1 MTGAR
6 KTPLFFEDAGRSG
19 HLFDFVTSYVS
30 FSPGSQE
37 ELEYLGV
44 MMWRLLYPA
53 QVIADCREARKV
65 CQNA

>member
-6 KTPLFFEDAGRSG
+6 LTPLFFEDAGRNG

-37 ELEYLGV
+37 ELEYLSD

-53 QVIADCREARKV
+53 QVVEDCKKGDR
-65 CQNA
+65 